1 MENLKIMRQPQ
12 TEPKYICSIMIP
24 LTIEESSPFFKYYNV
39 SSKTWSIPVGL
50 LPNKYRFRLTRVD
63 YSEGNPTPDTDFTLV
78 CDQLKMLYSPVQDF
92 IMNINTK
99 NPFFSHIVH
108 PIDFVGSV
116 SGVLNFA
123 VWGSTYGVQPLSFL
137 NVYLTYNVYL
147 Q

>member
-1 MENLKIMRQPQ
+1 MTELQIIRQPQ

-39 SSKTWSIPVGL
+39 LSKTWSIPVGL
-50 LPNKYRFRLTRVD
+50 LPNRYRFRLTRVD
-63 YSEGNPTPDTDFTLV
+63 YSEVNPTPDTDFTLV

-92 IMNINTK
+92 IMNINTTS
-99 NPFFSHIVH
+99 PFFSPIVR

-116 SGVLNFA
+116 GGVLTFA

-137 NVYLTYNVYL
+137 NAYLAYEVYLI
-147 Q
+147 